1 MTVRLKYIVALIL
14 FSLIV
19 ACGEGLQ
26 QKADMY
32 EASELSKMMRDM
44 VTWSKQAKHK
54 LQNGGT
60 IQHVPKAFY
69 DMKNQVATR
78 GEHKEAAFLGMV
90 PTYINALK
98 GIERKDSQQYYYD
111 ASIRACKTC
120 HSVYCDGPMQ
130 IINQL

>member
-60 IQHVPKAFY
+60 IQHVPLYSQKQWSLSSFQL
-69 DMKNQVATR
+69 NPWGTSR
-78 GEHKEAAFLGMV
+78 GIPKLLS
-90 PTYINALK
+90 PNSYIQPHLHNC
-98 GIERKDSQQYYYD
+98 I
-111 ASIRACKTC
+111 
-120 HSVYCDGPMQ
+120 
-130 IINQL
+130 